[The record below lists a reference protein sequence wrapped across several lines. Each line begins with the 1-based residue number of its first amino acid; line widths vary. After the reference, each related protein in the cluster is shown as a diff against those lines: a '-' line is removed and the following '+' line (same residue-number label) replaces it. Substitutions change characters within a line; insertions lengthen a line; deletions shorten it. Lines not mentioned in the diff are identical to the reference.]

1 MPASLQWVPDR
12 VTPGIRLWW
21 QTFPS
26 SFILIHMS
34 RYEAQPCRGVVC
46 AVKSDREAIKK
57 EKKMNGNFHNQW
69 KMTLVLTPPPPME
82 GEISTHLLSFLLWWL
97 PIVCL
102 QATHLLR
109 LFHQNHNL
117 LAGSAATRGS
127 LFTVNNYFGPNS
139 GNTNNGGTGG
149 GTTSSY
155 AGQTLNSGS
164 GGVSRQGSGVF
175 LVFNIL

>member
-1 MPASLQWVPDR
+1 MEISIPYVHLIGNNDAMTYFWKFSLHFWTKITSDIWSSWWMENDASLDS
-12 VTPGIRLWW
+12 T
-21 QTFPS
+21 S
-26 SFILIHMS
+26 
-34 RYEAQPCRGVVC
+34 
-46 AVKSDREAIKK
+46 
-57 EKKMNGNFHNQW
+57 
-69 KMTLVLTPPPPME
+69 PME

-117 LAGSAATRGS
+117 LAGSGATRGS
-127 LFTVNNYFGPNS
+127 LLTVNNYFGPNS
-139 GNTNNGGTGG
+139 GNTNYGGTGG

>member
-1 MPASLQWVPDR
+1 MTDLPILLYSHACPGMKRSLAVESC
-12 VTPGIRLWW
+12 VL
-21 QTFPS
+21 S
-26 SFILIHMS
+26 SLIGKQS
-34 RYEAQPCRGVVC
+34 N
-46 AVKSDREAIKK
+46 KK
-57 EKKMNGNFHNQW
+57 KLKMNGNIYNQG

-117 LAGSAATRGS
+117 LAGSGATRGS
-127 LFTVNNYFGPNS
+127 LLTVNNYFGPNS

-155 AGQTLNSGS
+155 AGQTVNGGSGT